1 MTHSFPTRRSSDLSE
16 ATSFGSVQVPPE
28 GQPIVLMADRQ
39 TTGGYAKIAHIATV
53 DLPILAQCMPG
64 DSIKF
69 AQIDLEQAQQ
79 LDTRREDTFEQ
90 LYQALTPL
98 RELLANG

>member
-1 MTHSFPTRRSSDLSE
+1 MERSVELLAAASR
-16 ATSFGSVQVPPE
+16 FVGVQVPHD
-28 GQPIVLMADRQ
+28 GQPRGLMADRQ
-39 TTGGYAKIAHIATV
+39 TTGGYTKIAHIATV
-53 DLPILAQCMPG
+53 DLPILAKCMPG